1 MCSDGLGKW
10 LWLRA
15 HGPVSRHSDWWTT
28 ELSYVAGSWVL
39 TGEGWEAGVCSEE
52 LAKGGFGGTLVS
64 SMSLAFLRS
73 CAWSLGEVEGS
84 SF

>member
-1 MCSDGLGKW
+1 MCSDGLGKG

-15 HGPVSRHSDWWTT
+15 HGPASGHSDWWTA

-39 TGEGWEAGVCSEE
+39 TGQGWEAGMWSEG

-64 SMSLAFLRS
+64 SMPPAFLRS